1 VHHARMSKLVCVTG
15 ATGYVGAYVVKEL
28 LARGYRVRATV
39 RDPSDTKKA
48 AHLTALP
55 RAVEAL
61 ELSAG
66 DLERQG
72 SFDEALRGC
81 DLVVHTAS
89 AVTLAA
95 KDPQREIVD
104 VAVNGAKNVL
114 SAAVRAK
121 VSRVVLT
128 SSVAAVA
135 GEDRPLCH
143 LFTEADWNETATVK
157 SDAYGLSKVLAERA
171 GREIARDAGLTMV
184 SILPSLVLG
193 PVMTAQHLRT
203 SPAVLFEVMSGKWP
217 GVPDLLERE
226 LRDAVL
232 QLDAGDHE
240 LLLEADESI
249 VAFCSLSL
257 TSSSFFSRL
266 FISGPAVFT
275 ALSVTSCAW
284 SSSMRARYSS
294 ICSRWSSAIFCS
306 MLPISC
312 CSLTSSSNRALQPPE
327 LRAAERYARTISM
340 PRRCGCRWSL
350 KIGVASSRTTSTS
363 AVRRGRRS

>member
-1 VHHARMSKLVCVTG
+1 MHHARMSKLVCVTG

-39 RDPSDTKKA
+39 RDPSDTRKA

-55 RAVEAL
+55 RAAEAL
-61 ELSAG
+61 ELAAG

-72 SFDEALRGC
+72 SFDQALRGC

-203 SPAVLFEVMSGKWP
+203 SPAVLFEIMSGKWP
-217 GVPDLLERE
+217 GVPDLHFQIVDV
-226 LRDAVL
+226 RDLAV
-232 QLDAGDHE
+232 AH
-240 LLLEADESI
+240 
-249 VAFCSLSL
+249 V
-257 TSSSFFSRL
+257 
-266 FISGPAVFT
+266 
-275 ALSVTSCAW
+275 
-284 SSSMRARYSS
+284 
-294 ICSRWSSAIFCS
+294 
-306 MLPISC
+306 
-312 CSLTSSSNRALQPPE
+312 RALEVERP
-327 LRAAERYARTISM
+327 AERYLCSNDAVGLRLMGAEIKMAFPEAKVPSLALPDALMYATALFDKRLTVGFLHRNLGHAPRFDNQRMREGLGVEPRPVRQSVLDTARSILD
-340 PRRCGCRWSL
+340 GGYL
-350 KIGVASSRTTSTS
+350 SR
-363 AVRRGRRS
+363 VK